1 VHFKNKN
8 SIFVKNKDMISNA
21 IQLKSTKRKP
31 LLPYKYEDRLQLP
44 AVMRIPAELSDFVEL
59 LILCDYK
66 VEYSNGDIVSI
77 LETDRTNPNII
88 MGNATLSHEEIIAN
102 LCYLLNIIFF
112 RQPDFKIFG
121 SNAKIFHTE
130 ELPIYNPDLTIL
142 KGKSETRLYKYRK
155 QTQEVLSN
163 PWLVIEV
170 LSQGTREYDLVE
182 KFANYRKIESLQQIV
197 FVEQYWAEVSS
208 YIRQPNGI
216 WSYINLQKMTDELV
230 VANSKISLADIY
242 NKIEL

>member
-1 VHFKNKN
+1 MTSH
-8 SIFVKNKDMISNA
+8 A
-21 IQLKSTKRKP
+21 IHLKTTRRKP

-44 AVMRIPAELSDFVEL
+44 AVMRIPAGLDEFIEL

-77 LETDRTNPNII
+77 LETDRTNSNII

-102 LCYLLNIIFF
+102 LIYLFNTIFF

-130 ELPIYNPDLTIL
+130 DLPIYNPDLTIL
-142 KGKSETRLYKYRK
+142 RGKSETRLYKFRK
-155 QTQEVLSN
+155 QTQEVLLN
-163 PWLVIEV
+163 PWLVVEV

-197 FVEQYWAEVSS
+197 FVEQYWPEVSS
-208 YIRQPNGI
+208 YIRQPNGT
-216 WSYINLQKMTDELV
+216 WSYINLQKMTEKLD
-230 VANSKISLADIY
+230 VAGSAISLEDIY
-242 NKIEL
+242 NKIEM

>member
-1 VHFKNKN
+1 MTP
-8 SIFVKNKDMISNA
+8 SA
-21 IQLKSTKRKP
+21 IQLKATKRKA
-31 LLPYKYEDRLQLP
+31 LLPYKYEDRLVLP
-44 AVMRIPAELSDFVEL
+44 AVVRIPAELDDFIEL
-59 LILCDYK
+59 SIMCDYK
-66 VEYSNGDIVSI
+66 VEYSNGEIVSI

-130 ELPIYNPDLTIL
+130 KLPIYNPDLTIL
-142 KGKSETRLYKYRK
+142 KGKPETRLYKYRK
-155 QTQEVLSN
+155 QTQEVLLN
-163 PWLVIEV
+163 PWLVVEV

-208 YIRQPNGI
+208 YIRQPNGT
-216 WSYINLQKMTDELV
+216 WSYTNLQKMTDELA
-230 VANSKISLADIY
+230 VADSVISIADIY
-242 NKIEL
+242 NKVEI